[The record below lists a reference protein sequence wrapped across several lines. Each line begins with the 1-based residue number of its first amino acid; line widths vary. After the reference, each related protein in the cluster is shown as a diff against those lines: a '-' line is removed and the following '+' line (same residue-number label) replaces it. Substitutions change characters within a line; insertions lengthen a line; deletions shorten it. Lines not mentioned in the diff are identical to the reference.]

1 MMNERMKKKSNKQK
15 VIIIFFLFV
24 LFFYKNKKNI
34 FIIINHMSTKS
45 ITVFQFKEYNST
57 INRYS
62 KGNQKMEK
70 KYKGILESETGEA
83 IYDQENPSYG
93 AHGTLKIQPNLPVYN
108 KVIGDVKIEDQN
120 VPVYKTF
127 WQYKQPAGTIFTDWT
142 SAGLSHIREDMS
154 IRDLA
159 LYGKIQDPTLVLS
172 NTNNIRNNFQ
182 RYGKEYLTSTNMLN
196 AEAFS
201 NGATYQQA
209 GKSTY
214 RNSTKD
220 IQNTILHGSF
230 GNKEHG
236 DQAVRNENVLRV
248 DLPEN
253 FANTTVSSWQK
264 ANPAFSLLNPDKT
277 MALVDRVQLSTLN
290 LDAMKLTG
298 LSCLT
303 EEFGVIPTDYNYPTD
318 VLSNTDEF
326 PPVPNP
332 NYYNN
337 HSQDYHKQQGKGEGL
352 YCSANTNYVTMPR
365 NHLYRDLD
373 TSFSV
378 GLGNNSVTL
387 GSVMSPKLIDF
398 IQSTLYEYNRDF
410 VFMSIFNYLSVE
422 LQNKIK
428 HISPYLFDK
437 SGKLNTDYNNIHDE
451 GEKYKYIYNIQ
462 RNLLTLEQGHP
473 ELEVF
478 IANLSIIK
486 IGGNNIKHPHLSG
499 YVLCSELH
507 ETAIPIKGKG
517 AFVLLPTMLAP
528 DLFTVQKSGHPDCFD
543 PATTYQQNATNC
555 GFRGKANTWQQ
566 KEDPTFV
573 PNMFDDPENPNNFIY
588 NLNNPYL
595 GKNPDNAPS
604 TF

>member
-1 MMNERMKKKSNKQK
+1 
-15 VIIIFFLFV
+15 
-24 LFFYKNKKNI
+24 
-34 FIIINHMSTKS
+34 MSTKH
-45 ITVFQFKEYNST
+45 VNVLPVKEYNST

-62 KGNQKMEK
+62 KGNHTMERE
-70 KYKGILESETGEA
+70 YKAILESETGEA
-83 IYDQENPSYG
+83 IYDKENPSFG
-93 AHGTLKIQPNLPVYN
+93 AHATLEIQPNLPVYN

-142 SAGLSHIREDMS
+142 SAGLSHTREDMS

-159 LYGKIQDPTLVLS
+159 LYGKIHDPTLVLS

-201 NGATYQQA
+201 NGASYQQA

-220 IQNTILHGSF
+220 IQNTILHGTF
-230 GNKEHG
+230 GNKEDG
-236 DQAVRNENVLRV
+236 DLYARNENVLRV

-253 FANTTVSSWQK
+253 FANTTLSSWQK
-264 ANPAFSLLNPDKT
+264 SNPAFVVLHPDKHKH
-277 MALVDRVQLSTLN
+277 LRYRVQFGTLN

-303 EEFGVIPTDYNYPTD
+303 KEFGVIPTYYKYPTD
-318 VLSNTDEF
+318 VLNTTDNF
-326 PPVPNP
+326 PPVTNP
-332 NYYNN
+332 DYYTPSTNKYDN
-337 HSQDYHKQQGKGEGL
+337 PPHHKQVGKGEGL

-365 NHLYRDLD
+365 NHLHPDLD

-378 GLGNNSVTL
+378 GPGNNSVTL
-387 GSVMSPKLIDF
+387 GSVMSPKLSNF
-398 IQSTLYEYNRDF
+398 IQHQLYEINKEQIIN
-410 VFMSIFNYLSVE
+410 SIYHYLSPE

-428 HISPYLFDK
+428 RMHPDLIK
-437 SGKLNTDYNNIHDE
+437 KIENYNKFGEN
-451 GEKYKYIYNIQ
+451 EKYKYIYNIQ

-486 IGGNNIKHPHLSG
+486 IGGHSSDTSTVG
-499 YVLCSELH
+499 YVLCSELS
-507 ETAIPIKGKG
+507 ESPLEIRGKG

-528 DLFTVQKSGHPDCFD
+528 DLFTVQESGHPQCYSHN
-543 PATTYQQNATNC
+543 ASYEVNATNC
-555 GFRGKANTWQQ
+555 GFRGKVNTWQQ

-595 GKNPDNAPS
+595 GLNPYDAPS

>member
-1 MMNERMKKKSNKQK
+1 
-15 VIIIFFLFV
+15 
-24 LFFYKNKKNI
+24 
-34 FIIINHMSTKS
+34 MSTKHVT
-45 ITVFQFKEYNST
+45 IAPFKEYNST

-62 KGNQKMEK
+62 KGNHHMEK
-70 KYKGILESETGEA
+70 EYKAILESETGEA
-83 IYDQENPSYG
+83 IYDKENPSFG
-93 AHGTLKIQPNLPVYN
+93 AHATLEIRPNLPVYN

-142 SAGLSHIREDMS
+142 SASLSHTREAMS
-154 IRDLA
+154 IRHLP
-159 LYGKIQDPTLVLS
+159 LYGDEKLKDPTLVLS

-230 GNKEHG
+230 GNKEDG
-236 DQAVRNENVLRV
+236 DIYVRNENVLRV

-253 FANTTVSSWQK
+253 FANTTLSSWQK
-264 ANPAFSLLNPDKT
+264 SNPAFVLLYPDKHKD
-277 MALVDRVQLSTLN
+277 LRYRVQFGTLN

-303 EEFGVIPTDYNYPTD
+303 EEFGVIPTGYNYPTD
-318 VLSNTDEF
+318 VLSNTDEL
-326 PPVPNP
+326 PPVTNP
-332 NYYNN
+332 DYYNN
-337 HSQDYHKQQGKGEGL
+337 HSQDYPKRQGEGL

-365 NHLYRDLD
+365 NHLHSDLD

-378 GLGNNSVTL
+378 GPGNNSVTL
-387 GSVMSPKLIDF
+387 GSVMSPKLSDF
-398 IQSTLYEYNRDF
+398 IQSKLYEHNRDF
-410 VFMSIFNYLSVE
+410 IFMSIFNYLSVE

-462 RNLLTLEQGHP
+462 RTLLTQEQGHP

-486 IGGNNIKHPHLSG
+486 IGGHSSDPSTVG
-499 YVLCSELH
+499 YVLCSELS
-507 ETAIPIKGKG
+507 ESPIPIRGKG

-528 DLFTVQKSGHPDCFD
+528 DLFTVQPSGHPACFD
-543 PATTYQQNATNC
+543 PATTYQENATNC

-595 GKNPDNAPS
+595 GLNFYGAPS

>member
-1 MMNERMKKKSNKQK
+1 
-15 VIIIFFLFV
+15 
-24 LFFYKNKKNI
+24 
-34 FIIINHMSTKS
+34 MSTKHVN
-45 ITVFQFKEYNST
+45 VFPFKEYNST

-62 KGNQKMEK
+62 KGNQRMEK
-70 KYKGILESETGEA
+70 EYKGILESETGEA
-83 IYDQENPSYG
+83 IYDKENPSLG
-93 AHGTLKIQPNLPVYN
+93 AHATLEIRPNLPVYN

-142 SAGLSHIREDMS
+142 SAGLSHTKEDMS
-154 IRDLA
+154 IRHLP
-159 LYGKIQDPTLVLS
+159 LYGDEKLKDPTLVLS

-201 NGATYQQA
+201 NGASYLQ
-209 GKSTY
+209 GNSTY

-230 GNKEHG
+230 GNKEDG
-236 DQAVRNENVLRV
+236 DLYVRNENVLRV

-253 FANTTVSSWQK
+253 FANTTLSSWQK
-264 ANPAFSLLNPDKT
+264 ANPAFVLLHPDKHKH
-277 MALVDRVQLSTLN
+277 LRYRVQFGTLN

-303 EEFGVIPTDYNYPTD
+303 EEFGVIPTGYNYPTD
-318 VLSNTDEF
+318 VLSNTDEL
-326 PPVPNP
+326 PPVTNP
-332 NYYNN
+332 DYYNVN
-337 HSQDYHKQQGKGEGL
+337 NQDHHKQGKGEGL

-365 NHLYRDLD
+365 NNLHPDLD

-378 GLGNNSVTL
+378 GPGNNSVTL
-387 GSVMSPKLIDF
+387 GSVMSPKLSDF

-410 VFMSIFNYLSVE
+410 IFMSIYNYLSVE

-437 SGKLNTDYNNIHDE
+437 SGKLNTDYNKIHDE

-486 IGGNNIKHPHLSG
+486 IGGHSSDPSTVG
-499 YVLCSELH
+499 YVLCSELS
-507 ETAIPIKGKG
+507 ESRIPIRGKG

-528 DLFTVQKSGHPDCFD
+528 DLFTVQQSGHPDCIK
-543 PATTYQQNATNC
+543 PGATYQENAAKC
-555 GFRGKANTWQQ
+555 GFRGPANTWQQ
-566 KEDPTFV
+566 KPYPGGTDPTFV

-588 NLNNPYL
+588 NLDNPYL
-595 GKNPDNAPS
+595 GRNLYGAPS